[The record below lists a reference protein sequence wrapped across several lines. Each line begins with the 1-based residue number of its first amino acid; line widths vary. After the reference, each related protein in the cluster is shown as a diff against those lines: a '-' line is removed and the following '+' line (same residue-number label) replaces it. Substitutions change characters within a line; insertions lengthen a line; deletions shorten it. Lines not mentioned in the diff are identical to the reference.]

1 MTRQSTR
8 SKYIYDFIFDNLIWF
23 CSLILVTSEVINEN
37 DSNPLAQQLQ
47 QSIMAHFISQVPQT
61 SKRLP
66 RKSINK
72 NGVCL
77 TDAGLYEELLEEKND
92 NIKSHQTKM
101 KNQAIRE
108 ENKKLALVIIKHLI
122 LFIWIEK
129 IFL

>member
-1 MTRQSTR
+1 
-8 SKYIYDFIFDNLIWF
+8 
-23 CSLILVTSEVINEN
+23 
-37 DSNPLAQQLQ
+37 
-47 QSIMAHFISQVPQT
+47 MAHFISQVPQT

-72 NGVCL
+72 NWVCL

-101 KNQAIRE
+101 KNQAFRE

-122 LFIWIEK
+122 LFI
-129 IFL
+129 